1 MAVKFTK
8 PEINVREKLA
18 ELDKP
23 SGIAGEAMLRAETPQ
38 EQFNLIGAGRRN
50 IIING
55 DAQISQRGDYSSAT
69 TVVNQTFYVD
79 RWFADVNISST
90 FQHTDADIE
99 DMPTKRKAMK
109 YVATTSGTKYLG
121 TRQKVENPSQ
131 YEGRTFTYS
140 AYVRSNHASARL
152 TTYMAGTGQVEY
164 STAHSGNGQ
173 WERLSTTFTIKSGV
187 TVWYLD
193 VFLATQG
200 IGQVDIATGDYFE
213 VTGIQ
218 LELGKVATPFEHRSY
233 GEELALCQRYY
244 QRIDGT
250 HLTGNAS
257 GDRGIYHAHLW
268 QINNA
273 YWVHHF
279 VTPMRTGPSFVLS
292 TSVGSMGTWY
302 SSGSTAT
309 PSTFLLQSSNTNRVE
324 HSGSLSS
331 NLTAGNSAWF
341 RVAANQWVAYNA
353 EL

>member
-1 MAVKFTK
+1 MTVRITK

-50 IIING
+50 LIING
-55 DAQISQRGDYSSAT
+55 NAQISQRGDYSSAI
-69 TVVNQTFYVD
+69 TVVNQTLYVD

-90 FQHTDADIE
+90 FQHTDVDIE
-99 DMPTKRKAMK
+99 DMPTKCKAMK
-109 YVATTSGTKYLG
+109 YVATTSGTNYMG

-152 TTYMAGTGQVEY
+152 TTYMTGSFQVEY

-173 WERLSTTFTIKSGV
+173 WERLSTTFTVKSGV

-200 IGQVDIATGDYFE
+200 IGQVAIATGDYFE
-213 VTGIQ
+213 VTGVQ

-244 QRIDGT
+244 QQSNDGT
-250 HLTGNAS
+250 PTQNSFGGHQIHVAS
-257 GDRGIYHAHLW
+257 GQDPQVVISLSP
-268 QINNA
+268 N
-273 YWVHHF
+273 
-279 VTPMRTGPSFVLS
+279 MRAAPSVVL
-292 TSVGSMGTWY
+292 Y
-302 SSGSTAT
+302 SSGGSGTTGQWYGAAFN
-309 PSTFLLQSSNTNRVE
+309 PFSSNARAFFQTTRSFVIDNTDIGASN
-324 HSGSLSS
+324 SGWAEIGW
-331 NLTAGNSAWF
+331 TAS
-341 RVAANQWVAYNA
+341 A